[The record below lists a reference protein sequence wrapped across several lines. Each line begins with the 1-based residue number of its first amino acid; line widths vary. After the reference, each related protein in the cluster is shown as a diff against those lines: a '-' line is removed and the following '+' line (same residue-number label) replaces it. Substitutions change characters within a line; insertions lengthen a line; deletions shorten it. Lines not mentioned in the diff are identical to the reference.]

1 MSRVYGGVVSNVKT
15 LDAQTINTT
24 GNINLAGGDILGA
37 GLIECNIISATNIS
51 GDLNPFNETLT
62 NTTLS
67 GFTHIIGGDL
77 TFLTGNGIVGVN
89 DITATGDISADGFIR
104 CAGNIV
110 GDASGSVAGNFYAE
124 NIFANTFIG
133 CNSLTAG
140 ADITCS
146 QLNYTTLNPP
156 VNLGLGLGQ
165 VLANST
171 NASGQDISNVGDIIA
186 HTNSDFHIRNDST
199 NGDMLLQTTRDL
211 VVNSGLAT
219 QLNSFAGTTINS
231 QQLAVN
237 SDSVVMTVQSCDIDT
252 TLATTI
258 DSTYGAG
265 YGVIIKAQPI
275 LPSYGQIQI
284 QAGNT
289 GGTIDIQADEI
300 NFPNTNCKI
309 TASATGGV
317 ITAYELRS
325 SYMDNAGDFLS
336 SATKGNYL
344 FIQGGYR
351 DSRNWLYMGTR
362 NNVNTTV
369 AFGRIAVDKAYF
381 FTGQHPIIVPSH
393 DLSGN
398 HFGLIMSSD
407 VNARGFIQPPV
418 INDAHIV
425 AKISDKAND
434 KNVYGVL
441 SYYDFTIQTSYDAE
455 IPTENPEG
463 KIYYTNSTGEGMIY
477 VSDINGSIEAGDYIT
492 SSNIPGLGMKQDDDL
507 LHSYTMAK
515 SVGDVDFNEHY
526 FSYWKYD
533 DASNPERTLA
543 DIHKEIAPKYKVLY
557 GQIYADKYVVY
568 SDIAKTD
575 DAVHFKVNY
584 DFAGKKPEL
593 VGLDFK
599 CALVSCVY
607 QN

>member
-1 MSRVYGGVVSNVKT
+1 MSRVYGGVVTNVKT
-15 LDAQTINTT
+15 IDAQNANVT
-24 GNINLAGGDILGA
+24 GNINFPLGGDILGA
-37 GLIECNIISATNIS
+37 GFIECNTLSATNIS
-51 GDLNPFNETLT
+51 GDLNPVNETLT

-67 GFTHIIGGDL
+67 GFTNIIGGDL
-77 TFLTGNGIVGVN
+77 TFLSNNDIIGVN
-89 DITATGDISADGFIR
+89 NIISTGDISNNGFIR
-104 CAGNIV
+104 CSGNLV
-110 GDASGSVAGNFYAE
+110 GDSSGSVAGDFYAE
-124 NIFANTFIG
+124 NVFANTFIG
-133 CNSLTAG
+133 CNSLNAV
-140 ADITCS
+140 ADITCN
-146 QLNYTTLNPP
+146 QLNYSTLNPP

-165 VLANST
+165 VLFNST
-171 NASGQDISNVGDIIA
+171 DASGFDISNIGDIYA

-199 NGDMLLQTTRDL
+199 DGDMLLQTTRNL
-211 VVNSGLAT
+211 VVNSGLGT
-219 QLNSFAGTTINS
+219 TLNSVAGTTINS

-258 DSTYGAG
+258 DSTYGSG

-325 SYMDNAGDFLS
+325 SYMDNGGDFLG
-336 SATKGNYL
+336 SATKGDYL
-344 FIQGGYR
+344 FIQGGFR
-351 DSRNWLYMGTR
+351 DSRNFCYLGTR
-362 NNVNTTV
+362 NSVNTTV
-369 AFGRIAVDKAYF
+369 AFGRIAMDKSYF
-381 FTGQHPIIVPSH
+381 MTAQHPIIVPSN
-393 DLSGN
+393 DLSSN

-407 VNARGFIQPPV
+407 VNTRGFIQPPV

-441 SYYDFTIQTSYDAE
+441 SYYDFTIQSGYDAE
-455 IPTENPEG
+455 IPTQNPEG
-463 KIYYTNSTGEGMIY
+463 KIYYVNSGGEGMIY

-492 SSNIPGLGMKQDDDL
+492 SSEIPGLGIKQNDDL
-507 LHSYTMAK
+507 LHSYTIAK

-568 SDIAKTD
+568 NDIAKTEE
-575 DAVHFKVNY
+575 HFKVDY

>member
-1 MSRVYGGVVSNVKT
+1 MSRVYGGVVTNVKT
-15 LDAQTINTT
+15 IDAQSANVT
-24 GNINLAGGDILGA
+24 GNITFPQGGDILGA
-37 GLIECNIISATNIS
+37 GFIECNTLSATNIS
-51 GDLNPFNETLT
+51 GDLNPVNETLT

-67 GFTHIIGGDL
+67 GFTNIIGGDL
-77 TFLTGNGIVGVN
+77 TFLSNN
-89 DITATGDISADGFIR
+89 DIIGVDDIYANGDISANGFIR
-104 CAGNIV
+104 CSGNLV
-110 GDASGSVAGNFYAE
+110 GDSSGSVAGNFYAE
-124 NIFANTFIG
+124 NMFANTFIG
-133 CNSLTAG
+133 CNTLTAV
-140 ADITCS
+140 ADITCN

-156 VNLGLGLGQ
+156 VSLGLGLAQ
-165 VLANST
+165 VLANSDD
-171 NASGQDISNVGDIIA
+171 ASGLDISNVGDIIA
-186 HTNSDFHIRNDST
+186 HQNADFHIRNDST
-199 NGDMLLQTTRDL
+199 DGDMLLQTTRNL
-211 VVNSGLAT
+211 VVNSGLGT
-219 QLNSFAGTTINS
+219 ELNSVAGTTINS

-237 SDSVVMTVQSCDIDT
+237 SDSVVMTIQTCDIDT
-252 TLATTI
+252 TETATI

-265 YGVIIKAQPI
+265 YGVIIRAQPI
-275 LPSYGQIQI
+275 LPAYGQIQI

-325 SYMDNAGDFLS
+325 SYMNNAGDFLS
-336 SATKGNYL
+336 SSTKGNYL
-344 FIQGGYR
+344 FLQGGYR
-351 DSRNWLYMGTR
+351 DSRNFLYFGTR
-362 NNVNTTV
+362 NNVNTTI
-369 AFGRIAVDKAYF
+369 AYGRIAVDKAYF

-393 DLSGN
+393 DLSSN
-398 HFGLIMSSD
+398 HYGLIMSSD

-441 SYYDFTIQTSYDAE
+441 SNYDFAIQTSYDAE

-477 VSDINGSIEAGDYIT
+477 VCDINGLLEGGDYIT

-533 DASNPERTLA
+533 DPTNPERTLT

-557 GQIYADKYVVY
+557 GQIYADKYIVY
-568 SDIAKTD
+568 NDIAKTEE
-575 DAVHFKVNY
+575 HFKIDY